1 MIPETSYAKNGEV
14 HLAYQVWGEGDLDIV
29 LVPGFLSHVEMVWEL
44 PAARRFYERLGS
56 FARVIAFDR
65 RGTGLS
71 DPFTVDR
78 ARAVLPAVHV
88 PTLVLH
94 RRGDRLVNVRSSR
107 YLAEHIEGARL
118 VEVPGLTTR
127 RGSSI
132 PSCSSTRSRSSSPA
146 HGPRPRRSGVLRP
159 CSSATS
165 SGRPSAPRTL
175 GTRSGETSSIVT
187 TARFVTSSSVSEA
200 PR

>member
-14 HLAYQVWGEGDLDIV
+14 HLAYQVWGEGDLDLV

-78 ARAVLPAVHV
+78 APDFETRVSDLIAVMVDTMGAVV
-88 PTLVLH
+88 VL
-94 RRGDRLVNVRSSR
+94 DA
-107 YLAEHIEGARL
+107 AEEEALLFNGWR
-118 VEVPGLTTR
+118 
-127 RGSSI
+127 
-132 PSCSSTRSRSSSPA
+132 
-146 HGPRPRRSGVLRP
+146 
-159 CSSATS
+159 
-165 SGRPSAPRTL
+165 SAPK
-175 GTRSGETSSIVT
+175 
-187 TARFVTSSSVSEA
+187 
-200 PR
+200 